1 MSYLAGL
8 ACFADRGASAKEESL
23 KTFIEEQ
30 FGELTEGEAVC
41 ERPRGGVTT
50 DLRKRRA
57 S

>member
-41 ERPRGGVTT
+41 ERPRGVTT